1 MRATLNRNAL
11 TQSLTAQLKARPAYF
26 ETNGRMSA
34 DFLIQTGTDLI
45 PPELAL
51 NPSRRKSTVKRFAV
65 RQKMPFAVRFSLDN
79 LSFTDG
85 VMTIPLPLADWTAK
99 LIGLTENSAY

>member
-1 MRATLNRNAL
+1 
-11 TQSLTAQLKARPAYF
+11 
-26 ETNGRMSA
+26 MSA

-51 NPSRRKSTVKRFAV
+51 NPSRRKSTVKR
-65 RQKMPFAVRFSLDN
+65 FAVRFSLDN

>member
-1 MRATLNRNAL
+1 
-11 TQSLTAQLKARPAYF
+11 
-26 ETNGRMSA
+26 
-34 DFLIQTGTDLI
+34 
-45 PPELAL
+45 
-51 NPSRRKSTVKRFAV
+51 
-65 RQKMPFAVRFSLDN
+65 MPFAVRFSLDN

>member
-1 MRATLNRNAL
+1 
-11 TQSLTAQLKARPAYF
+11 
-26 ETNGRMSA
+26 MSA

-85 VMTIPLPLADWTAK
+85 VMTIPLADWTAK